1 MRNIKTYYADLLSYC
16 FPQFGLAVYPVFAN
30 TEKPKIAISFILVLM
45 CLFFVG
51 RLMGKRLDKQAPKNN
66 C

>member
-1 MRNIKTYYADLLSYC
+1 MRNINSYYADLLSYC
-16 FPQFGLAVYPVFAN
+16 FPQFALAVYPDFAN
-30 TEKPKIAISFILVLM
+30 IDKHKIAIFFILVLM

-51 RLMGKRLDKQAPKNN
+51 RLIGKRLDKQIPKNN

>member
-1 MRNIKTYYADLLSYC
+1 MRNINSYYADLLSYC
-16 FPQFGLAVYPVFAN
+16 FSQLGLAVYPDFTYVDGPA
-30 TEKPKIAISFILVLM
+30 IAIFFILVLW

-51 RLMGKRLDKQAPKNN
+51 RLIGKRLDKQAPKNN